1 MTEGLRPALTTHPSG
16 APPAPGGAPWRGN
29 NRSLA
34 RPGSGAW
41 LISLLLLVFAAA
53 VPAADVMPYD
63 LTLKPTGNAA
73 MDQTLLD
80 ASLLASLREEAKA
93 GAFALV
99 SRANNDLP
107 RLDDVLRSFGYYDAY
122 IDIRLNG
129 LPLDEPDLVARLEAS
144 SEASTTPAAP
154 IPVQVSIDLG
164 PLYHLGEVRLDG
176 DIPAKA
182 RAAFTLEPGQPA
194 LAASVLAAGQAVLT
208 ALREEGYALAAMPA
222 PEVIVLHATRTMDVT
237 YTATPGPRLA
247 IGPVTIRGLD
257 RLQEDYVQ
265 RRLGLELGEIY
276 SPSRL
281 ERARRELTD
290 SGVLSSARLI
300 PGTEPDA
307 SGRLPI
313 TLEVTE
319 RPPRVLRFA
328 GAYST
333 DEGGSVS
340 TSWTHRNLFGRA
352 ERLTLRA
359 DIGTLGAAYTNE
371 PSYLVSAAFVKPDIW
386 RRNHDLQLD
395 LAAVREFLDAYDRDA
410 ISAGLTLQRRF
421 SENLSAGLGVGM
433 ERSRI
438 TQDDI
443 TRDYHLAFL
452 PLTLKYNG
460 AGDLLDPREGARL
473 DARVAPTQVLS
484 GDASNFIHLR
494 ATGTAYLDLTRLTSA
509 QRQSGRTIVAGR
521 LSIGRIFGASAD
533 QVPPDWR
540 FYAGGGGSVR
550 GYPYQSIG
558 PQTLT
563 GQPKGGSNLLETSLE
578 LRQRLWGNWG
588 GALFADTGA
597 ISDLNFPGTGGW
609 SVGVGAGVRYHTP
622 IGPVR
627 LDVAT
632 PLNNDA
638 GDPAVQV
645 YIGIGQAY

>member
-1 MTEGLRPALTTHPSG
+1 MTEPLRSDLTAHPTPTPRAPTGLPC
-16 APPAPGGAPWRGN
+16 RGN
-29 NRSLA
+29 HRSPT
-34 RPGSGAW
+34 RHGSRAW
-41 LISLLLLVFAAA
+41 LIGLLLIFAAS
-53 VPAADVMPYD
+53 VPAADVMPYN
-63 LTLKPTGNAA
+63 LTLKSTGNQV
-73 MDQTLLD
+73 MDQALLD
-80 ASLLASLREEAKA
+80 ASLLATLREEAQA

-129 LPLDEPDLVARLEAS
+129 LRLDEPDLVARLEAS
-144 SEASTTPAAP
+144 PETAP
-154 IPVQVSIDLG
+154 IPIQVSIDLG

-176 DIPAKA
+176 EIPPKA
-182 RAAFTLEPGQPA
+182 RTAFTLEPGQPA
-194 LAASVLAAGQAVLT
+194 LATSVLAAGQAVLT
-208 ALREEGYALAAMPA
+208 ALREEGYALATIPA
-222 PEVIVLHATRTMDVT
+222 PEVLVLHATRTMDVT

-265 RRLGLELGEIY
+265 RRLGLEPGEIY

-290 SGVLSSARLI
+290 GGVLSSARLI

-307 SGRLPI
+307 SGRLPM

-371 PSYLVSAAFVKPDIW
+371 PSYLVSAAFVKPDVW
-386 RRNHDLQLD
+386 RRNDDLHLD

>member
-1 MTEGLRPALTTHPSG
+1 M
-16 APPAPGGAPWRGN
+16 
-29 NRSLA
+29 
-34 RPGSGAW
+34 
-41 LISLLLLVFAAA
+41 AAA
-53 VPAADVMPYD
+53 PAADVMPYD
-63 LTLKPTGNAA
+63 LTLKPTGHAA
-73 MDQTLLD
+73 MDQALLD

-99 SRANNDLP
+99 SRASNDLP

-129 LPLDEPDLVARLEAS
+129 LPLAEPDLVARLEAS
-144 SEASTTPAAP
+144 AGAAP
-154 IPVQVSIDLG
+154 IPIEVAIDLG
-164 PLYHLGEVRLDG
+164 PLYHLGEVRLEG
-176 DIPAKA
+176 EIPPKA

-208 ALREEGYALAAMPA
+208 ALREEGYALAAIPA

-265 RRLGLELGEIY
+265 RRLGLEPGELY

-307 SGRLPI
+307 FGRLPL

-328 GAYST
+328 GAYSS

-340 TSWTHRNLFGRA
+340 ASWTHRNLFGRA

-359 DIGTLGAAYTNE
+359 DIGTLGASYTNE
-371 PSYLVSAAFVKPDIW
+371 PSYLVSAAFVKPDVW
-386 RRNHDLQLD
+386 RRNDDLNLD

-410 ISAGLTLQRRF
+410 ISAGVSLQRRF

-494 ATGTAYLDLTRLTSA
+494 ATGTAYLDLTRLTSGK
-509 QRQSGRTIVAGR
+509 RESGRSIVAGR

-588 GALFADTGA
+588 GAIFADTGA
-597 ISDLNFPGTGGW
+597 VSDLNFPGTGTW
-609 SVGVGAGVRYHTP
+609 AVGVGAGIRYHTP
-622 IGPVR
+622 VGPVR
-627 LDVAT
+627 LDLAT

>member
-1 MTEGLRPALTTHPSG
+1 MTEGLRPALTIHAPG
-16 APPAPGGAPWRGN
+16 APPAPWGAPWRGI

-34 RPGSGAW
+34 RHGPRAW
-41 LISLLLLVFAAA
+41 LIGLLLLAFMTVVA
-53 VPAADVMPYD
+53 AADVMPYD

-73 MDQTLLD
+73 MDQALLD

-144 SEASTTPAAP
+144 AGAAP
-154 IPVQVSIDLG
+154 IPIQVAIDLG
-164 PLYHLGEVRLDG
+164 PLYLLGEVRLDG
-176 DIPAKA
+176 EIPAKA

-257 RLQEDYVQ
+257 RLKEDYVQ
-265 RRLGLELGEIY
+265 RRLGLEPGEIF

-307 SGRLPI
+307 FGRLPM

-328 GAYST
+328 GAYSS

-340 TSWTHRNLFGRA
+340 ASWTHRNLFGRA

-371 PSYLVSAAFVKPDIW
+371 PSYLVSIAFVKPDLW
-386 RRNHDLQLD
+386 RRNDDLNLD

-410 ISAGLTLQRRF
+410 ISAGVSLQRRF
-421 SENLSAGLGVGM
+421 TENLNAGLGLGM

-443 TRDYHLAFL
+443 TRDYNLAFL

-509 QRQSGRTIVAGR
+509 QRKSGRTIVAGR

-588 GALFADTGA
+588 GAIFADTGA
-597 ISDLNFPGTGGW
+597 VSDLNFPGTGTW
-609 SVGVGAGVRYHTP
+609 AIGVGAGIRYHTP
-622 IGPVR
+622 VGPVR
-627 LDVAT
+627 LDLAT
-632 PLNNDA
+632 PLSNDA

>member
-1 MTEGLRPALTTHPSG
+1 MLDRLRPDLTTHL
-16 APPAPGGAPWRGN
+16 PPAPQAPGSIPGRGN
-29 NRSLA
+29 PQLPTRHGP
-34 RPGSGAW
+34 RTW
-41 LISLLLLVFAAA
+41 LIGLLLIFAAA
-53 VPAADVMPYD
+53 VPAADLIPYD
-63 LTLKPTGNAA
+63 LTLKPTGNPA
-73 MDQTLLD
+73 MDQALLD
-80 ASLLASLREEAKA
+80 ASLLASLREEAQA

-99 SRANNDLP
+99 SRASNDLP

-129 LPLDEPDLVARLEAS
+129 LHLDEPDLVARLESSSGAS
-144 SEASTTPAAP
+144 P
-154 IPVQVSIDLG
+154 IPVEVAIDLG

-176 DIPAKA
+176 EIPAKA

-194 LAASVLAAGQAVLT
+194 LAASVLAAGQALLN
-208 ALREEGYALAAMPA
+208 ALREEGYALAAIPP
-222 PEVIVLHATRTMDVT
+222 PEVLVLHATRTMNVT
-237 YTATPGPRLA
+237 YTASPGPRLA
-247 IGPVTIRGLD
+247 IGTVTIRGLD
-257 RLQEDYVQ
+257 RLKEDYVQ
-265 RRLGLELGEIY
+265 RRLGLEPGEIF

-300 PGTEPDA
+300 PGTEPDP

-313 TLEVTE
+313 TLEVSE

-371 PSYLVSAAFVKPDIW
+371 PSYLVSAAFVKPDVW
-386 RRNHDLQLD
+386 RRNDDLNLD

-410 ISAGLTLQRRF
+410 ISSGISLQRRF
-421 SENLSAGLGVGM
+421 SENLSAGLGVGF

-438 TQDDI
+438 TQDYI

-473 DARVAPTQVLS
+473 DARVAPTKVLS
-484 GDASNFIHLR
+484 GDASNFFHLR
-494 ATGTAYLDLTRLTSA
+494 VTGTAYLDLSRLTSA
-509 QRQSGRTIVAGR
+509 QRASGWTILAGR
-521 LSIGRIFGASAD
+521 LSIGRIFGASAE

-550 GYPYQSIG
+550 GYPFQSIG
-558 PQTLT
+558 PQTLS
-563 GQPKGGSNLLETSLE
+563 GQPQGGSNLLETSLE

-588 GALFADTGA
+588 SALFVDTGA

>member
-1 MTEGLRPALTTHPSG
+1 MLDRLRPDLTTPI
-16 APPAPGGAPWRGN
+16 PPASQAPGSIPGRGN
-29 NRSLA
+29 PQSPTRQGP
-34 RPGSGAW
+34 RTW
-41 LISLLLLVFAAA
+41 LIGLLLICAAA
-53 VPAADVMPYD
+53 VPAADVIPYD
-63 LTLKPTGNAA
+63 LTLKPTGNPA
-73 MDQTLLD
+73 MDQALLD
-80 ASLLASLREEAKA
+80 ASLLASLREEAQA

-99 SRANNDLP
+99 SRASNDLP
-107 RLDDVLRSFGYYDAY
+107 RLDDVVRSFGYYDAY
-122 IDIRLNG
+122 VDIRLNG
-129 LPLDEPDLVARLEAS
+129 LHLDEPDLVARLES
-144 SEASTTPAAP
+144 SSGTSP
-154 IPVQVSIDLG
+154 IPVEVSIDLG

-176 DIPAKA
+176 EIPAKA

-194 LAASVLAAGQAVLT
+194 LAATVLAAGQAVLA
-208 ALREEGYALAAMPA
+208 ALREEGYALAAIPA
-222 PEVIVLHATRTMDVT
+222 PEVLVLHATRTMNVT
-237 YTATPGPRLA
+237 YTASPGPRLA
-247 IGPVTIRGLD
+247 IGTVTIRGLD
-257 RLQEDYVQ
+257 RLKEDYVQ
-265 RRLGLELGEIY
+265 RRLGLEPGEIY

-300 PGTEPDA
+300 PGAEPDA
-307 SGRLPI
+307 SGQLPI
-313 TLEVTE
+313 TLEVSE

-359 DIGTLGAAYTNE
+359 DIGTLGAAYTSE
-371 PSYLVSAAFVKPDIW
+371 PSYLVSAAFVKPDVW
-386 RRNHDLQLD
+386 RRNDDLNLD

-410 ISAGLTLQRRF
+410 VSSGLSLQRRF
-421 SENLSAGLGVGM
+421 SENLSLGLGVGF

-473 DARVAPTQVLS
+473 DARVAPTKVLS
-484 GDASNFIHLR
+484 GDASNFFHLR
-494 ATGTAYLDLTRLTSA
+494 VTGTAYLDLTRLTSA
-509 QRQSGRTIVAGR
+509 QGTSGQTILAGR
-521 LSIGRIFGASAD
+521 LSIGRIFGASAE

-550 GYPYQSIG
+550 GYPFQSIG
-558 PQTLT
+558 PQTLS
-563 GQPKGGSNLLETSLE
+563 GQPLGGSNLLETSVE

-588 GALFADTGA
+588 SALFVDTGA